1 MELGQDQAGMSSA
14 SILGGR
20 MAFRTPFSTF
30 AMPGSS
36 SLDCSS
42 VILNMSL
49 VFEAEM
55 M

>member
-1 MELGQDQAGMSSA
+1 MELGEDQAGMSSA
-14 SILGGR
+14 SIFGSR
-20 MAFRTPFSTF
+20 MAFPTPFSTY

-42 VILNMSL
+42 VLLNMSL

-55 M
+55 I